1 MQLNLDG
8 RHALVCGASQGIG
21 RASAIELALMG
32 ANVTLLA
39 RRAEALQALMHELPR
54 THAAQRHNFI
64 AVDVGDTAALRAK
77 AEALA
82 AAAPVHVLVNNSGG
96 PPPGSLLEAS
106 PDDFLAAWRQHL
118 LACHTLA
125 QATIPGMRAASWGR
139 VVNVISTSVREPI
152 PGIGVSNTTRGA
164 VASWAKTLA
173 GELAPLGITVNNVL
187 PGSTHTPRIE
197 QIVAVRA
204 EQSGK
209 PAAEV
214 QQLMEAEVPMRR
226 FAEPAEI
233 AAAVAFLAS
242 PAASYITGVSLA
254 VDGGRMRSL

>member
-21 RASAIELALMG
+21 RASAIELALLG

-39 RRAEALQALMHELPR
+39 RRAEALQALMRELPR
-54 THAAQRHNFI
+54 THAAQRHGFI
-64 AVDVGDTAALRAK
+64 AIDVGDTAALRAQ

-96 PPPGSLLEAS
+96 PPPGSVLEAS

-125 QATIPGMRAASWGR
+125 QAVVPGMRAAGWGR
-139 VVNVISTSVREPI
+139 IVNVISTSVREPI
-152 PGIGVSNTTRGA
+152 PGIGVSNATRGA

-173 GELAPLGITVNNVL
+173 GELAPNGITVNNVL
-187 PGSTHTPRIE
+187 PGATRTPRIK
-197 QIVAVRA
+197 QIVAARA
-204 EQSGK
+204 GKSGK
-209 PAAEV
+209 PPAEV
-214 QQLMEAEVPMRR
+214 QQAMEAEVPMRR

-242 PAASYITGVSLA
+242 PAA
-254 VDGGRMRSL
+254 